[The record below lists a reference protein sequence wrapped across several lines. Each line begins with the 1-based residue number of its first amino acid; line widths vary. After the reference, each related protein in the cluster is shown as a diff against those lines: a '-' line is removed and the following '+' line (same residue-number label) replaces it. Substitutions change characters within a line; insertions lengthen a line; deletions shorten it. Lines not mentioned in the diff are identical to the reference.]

1 MVVLDTPQMTGRPAQ
16 MMSFM
21 DAVKNVL
28 LNNYVNFDGRASR
41 SEYWWWLLATIPM
54 SFPFFILDVIVF
66 GWGIEDPTWFQ
77 NIFTVAILL
86 PGLGVA
92 IRRLHD
98 SGRSGW
104 WLLITIIPCVGLIV
118 LIGFMAQDGE
128 PYPNADGE
136 VPTNILPTD

>member
-1 MVVLDTPQMTGRPAQ
+1 
-16 MMSFM
+16 
-21 DAVKNVL
+21 
-28 LNNYVNFDGRASR
+28 
-41 SEYWWWLLATIPM
+41 M

-92 IRRLHD
+92 IRRLHH

-118 LIGFMAQDGE
+118 LIVFMAQDGE
-128 PYPNADGE
+128 PYPNAYGE